1 MRVRARVAPCT
12 VPPMGWRASAASG
25 AGARAEARAILS
37 RAATAVETGQV
48 AAAATAWV
56 AVVARARGAADVRA
70 AAGVVLEVVAASAA
84 TAPALHLVGRAVTP
98 GGAMAMEVA
107 EAAARA
113 AA

>member
-1 MRVRARVAPCT
+1 M
-12 VPPMGWRASAASG
+12 
-25 AGARAEARAILS
+25 
-37 RAATAVETGQV
+37 ETGQV

-98 GGAMAMEVA
+98 GEAMAREVA
-107 EAAARA
+107 EAAA
-113 AA
+113 